1 VPDDVAFIST
11 KQVDRAYKMRPI
23 INAAPPVNT
32 DSIQPSHSVMETS
45 KDRGQSKT
53 GSTLDNCILKLAL
66 SIVNED

>member
-1 VPDDVAFIST
+1 
-11 KQVDRAYKMRPI
+11 
-23 INAAPPVNT
+23 
-32 DSIQPSHSVMETS
+32 METS